1 MAASSMV
8 TQAAGTSSCSESPRI
23 LAQQNPDEHPEWR
36 RCRRGVTPYRVVRGY
51 CMGMRIK
58 TEKSDELKKLVDWIP
73 SWITSDK
80 SIQRVE
86 FFAVG
91 DPCPIRH

>member
-36 RCRRGVTPYRVVRGY
+36 RCRRGVTPYRVVRDHR
-51 CMGMRIK
+51 MGIRLK
-58 TEKSDELKKLVDWIP
+58 TKESDELKKLVDWIS
-73 SWITSDK
+73 SWIISDK
-80 SIQRVE
+80 SNRRVE
-86 FFAVG
+86 FSAVG
-91 DPCPIRH
+91 DPSPIRH